1 MFCAA
6 HPLMEGIS
14 GLYIYR
20 CAVVEP
26 SHEAQSHG
34 TAAALWELS
43 EQIIKTKMGD
53 NLKFINTQFLSV
65 LF

>member
-43 EQIIKTKMGD
+43 EQIIKTKMT
-53 NLKFINTQFLSV
+53 KWETI
-65 LF
+65 